1 MKHYTVTFQP
11 DGKIISIHS
20 GVSILEAAE
29 QAGIILNSVCG
40 GAGTC
45 GKCAVSLGAGG
56 EEVLSC
62 QHKIESN
69 LTVIIE
75 PESRLFESRIL
86 EHGID
91 RQVKVAP
98 SILEKKP
105 ELAKTAGKVFGA
117 ALDIG
122 TSTVVAKLIDMSDGR
137 CAATAATDNPQIRFG
152 DNIISRIAY
161 GETEGGLDKL
171 HKMLIESINKLIGRL
186 CEKGGIKRSDI
197 YEVTAAGN
205 TAMSHIFL
213 KFPVR
218 SLGQAPYK
226 AYCLE
231 AQDRAAKE
239 MGIDINPAGSVHT
252 IENIAGFVGSD
263 TTAVAL
269 AVEMEKMDQ
278 MTLVVDIGTNGEL
291 ILGTKDKMFAASC
304 AAGPALEGAR
314 INQGSRAVNG
324 AIERV
329 LLKDGDIE
337 LDIIGA
343 ERGAAARSICGSG
356 LIDAVAVMLDAGMI
370 EATGKLVKK
379 EQVSSKVPD
388 DIADRIIEQDGQPGF
403 VLARNTNNNCR
414 PVILTQEDI
423 RETQLAKAA
432 IGAGIKLLQKKMGVA
447 DGDIEQVLLAGAF
460 GNYIKRESAKRIGLL
475 CDVDIE
481 KIHFVG
487 NAASVG
493 AQMVLVSSECRSLVV
508 ELVKKIEYVE
518 IANEPDFQAVFADSL
533 MFGTT
538 Q

>member
-11 DGKIISIHS
+11 EGEIISIHS
-20 GVSILEAAE
+20 GATILEAAE

-40 GAGTC
+40 GKGTC
-45 GKCAVSLGAGG
+45 GKCAVNPGGG
-56 EEVLSC
+56 EVLGC
-62 QHKIESN
+62 QYKIESD
-69 LTVIIE
+69 LVVVINS
-75 PESRLFESRIL
+75 ESRFFESKIL
-86 EHGID
+86 QHGID

-98 SILEKKP
+98 SILDKKP
-105 ELAKTAGKVFGA
+105 ELAKTSGKLFGA

-122 TSTVVAKLIDMSDGR
+122 TSTLVAKLIDMSNGR

-152 DNIISRIAY
+152 DDVISRIAY
-161 GETEGGLDKL
+161 AETEGGLEEL
-171 HKMLIESINKLIGRL
+171 HKVLIKSINLLIGEL
-186 CEKGGIKRSDI
+186 CKKGGIKRTDI

-213 KFPVR
+213 KLPVR

-231 AQDRAAKE
+231 AVDRGAKE
-239 MGIDINPAGSVHT
+239 MGVKINGAGSIHT

-269 AVEMEKMDQ
+269 AIGMEKMEK

-291 ILGTKDKMFAASC
+291 ILGTKDKMYAASC

-314 INQGSRAVNG
+314 ISQGSRAVEG

-356 LIDAVAVMLDAGMI
+356 LIDAVAVMLDAGLI
-370 EATGKLVKK
+370 DATGRMAGK
-379 EQVSSKVPD
+379 EEVRGKVPG
-388 DIADRIIEQDGQPGF
+388 DIADRMIEQDGQGAF
-403 VLARNTNNNCR
+403 VLARNANNDSG
-414 PVILTQEDI
+414 PVILTQRDI
-423 RETQLAKAA
+423 REMQLAKAA
-432 IGAGIKLLQKKMGVA
+432 IRAGIKLLQKKMGIG

-460 GNYIKRESAKRIGLL
+460 GNYIQRESAKRIGLL
-475 CDVDIE
+475 CDVDLE

-493 AQMVLVSSECRSLVV
+493 AQMVLVSSECRTLVG

-518 IANEPDFQAVFADSL
+518 IANESEFQAVFADSL
-533 MFGTT
+533 MFGEV
-538 Q
+538 

>member
-11 DGKIISIHS
+11 DGTIISIHS
-20 GVSILEAAE
+20 GATILEAAE

-45 GKCAVSLGAGG
+45 GKCAVSVGGGAKQVLG
-56 EEVLSC
+56 C
-62 QHKIESN
+62 QYKIESD
-69 LTVIIE
+69 LTVIINSD
-75 PESRLFESRIL
+75 SRFFEAKIL
-86 EHGID
+86 QHGID
-91 RQVKVAP
+91 RQVKAAP

-122 TSTVVAKLIDMSDGR
+122 TSTLVAKLIDMSDGR
-137 CAATAATDNPQIRFG
+137 CAATAATENPQIRFG
-152 DNIISRIAY
+152 DDVISRIAY
-161 GETEGGLDKL
+161 AETEGGLDELNKV
-171 HKMLIESINKLIGRL
+171 LIKSINLLIGRL

-218 SLGQAPYK
+218 SLGQAPYE

-231 AQDRAAKE
+231 AQDRGAKE
-239 MGIDINPAGSVHT
+239 MGLEINPAGSVHT

-269 AVEMEKMDQ
+269 AVGMEKMDK

-291 ILGTKDKMFAASC
+291 ILGTKAKMFAASC

-314 INQGSRAVNG
+314 ISQGSRAVEG

-329 LLKDGDIE
+329 LVKDGDIE

-343 ERGAAARSICGSG
+343 EGGASARSICGSG
-356 LIDAVAVMLDAGMI
+356 LIDAVAVMLDAGLI
-370 EATGKLVKK
+370 EATGRMVK
-379 EQVSSKVPD
+379 QVSGKVPD
-388 DIADRIIEQDGQPGF
+388 DIADRVIEHDGQGAF
-403 VLARNTNNNCR
+403 VLARNANNGCGA
-414 PVILTQEDI
+414 VILTQKDI

-432 IGAGIKLLQKKMGVA
+432 IRAGIKLLQKKMGIA
-447 DGDIEQVLLAGAF
+447 DDDIEQVLLAGAF
-460 GNYIKRESAKRIGLL
+460 GNYIKRESARRIGLL
-475 CDVDIE
+475 CDVDLE

-493 AQMVLVSSECRSLVV
+493 AQMVLVSSECRSLVA

-518 IANEPDFQAVFADSL
+518 IANESDFQGVFADSL
-533 MFGTT
+533 MFGAI
-538 Q
+538 

>member
-20 GVSILEAAE
+20 GATILEAAE

-45 GKCAVSLGAGG
+45 GKCEVSLGGG
-56 EEVLSC
+56 AKQVLGC
-62 QHKIESN
+62 QYKIESD
-69 LTVIIE
+69 LTVIINS
-75 PESRLFESRIL
+75 ESRFFEEKIL
-86 EHGID
+86 QHGID

-98 SILEKKP
+98 SMFEKKP

-122 TSTVVAKLIDMSDGR
+122 TSTLVAKLIDMSDGR
-137 CAATAATDNPQIRFG
+137 CAATAATENPQMRFG
-152 DNIISRIAY
+152 DDVISRIAY
-161 GETEGGLDKL
+161 AEREGGLDELNKG
-171 HKMLIESINKLIGRL
+171 LIKSINLLIGRL
-186 CEKGGIKRSDI
+186 CEKGRIKRSDI
-197 YEVTAAGN
+197 YEITAAGN

-231 AQDRAAKE
+231 AQDRVAKE
-239 MGIDINPAGSVHT
+239 MGLKINPAGSIHT
-252 IENIAGFVGSD
+252 MENIAGFVGSD

-269 AVEMEKMDQ
+269 AVGMEEMDK

-291 ILGTKDKMFAASC
+291 ILGTKAKMFAASC

-314 INQGSRAVNG
+314 ISQGSRAVEG

-329 LLKDGDIE
+329 LVKDGDIE

-343 ERGAAARSICGSG
+343 ERGASARSICGSG
-356 LIDAVAVMLDAGMI
+356 LIDAVAVMLEAGLI
-370 EATGKLVKK
+370 EATGRMVKK
-379 EQVSSKVPD
+379 AQVSGKVPD
-388 DIADRIIEQDGQPGF
+388 DIADRVIEQDGQGAF
-403 VLARNTNNNCR
+403 VLARNANNGCG
-414 PVILTQEDI
+414 PVILTQKDI

-432 IGAGIKLLQKKMGVA
+432 IRAGIKLLQKKMGIA

-460 GNYIKRESAKRIGLL
+460 GNYIRRQSARRIGLL
-475 CDVDIE
+475 CDVELE

-493 AQMVLVSSECRSLVV
+493 AQMVLVSSECRSLVG

-518 IANEPDFQAVFADSL
+518 IANESDFQGVFADSL
-533 MFGTT
+533 MFGAL
-538 Q
+538 